1 VNLADVMTSQ
11 VDACTPK
18 ASFNEIAVKM
28 KDLDV
33 GVIPICENEKLLGV
47 VTDRDLVVKGLANN
61 LSGNSSISEVM
72 SIDTIVGTKEMS
84 VEEAADL
91 MSLHQIRRLPVVEND
106 KLIGI
111 VSLGDLAVNNQTDK
125 KTGKVLEK
133 ISIPAEPNK

>member
-1 VNLADVMTSQ
+1 M
-11 VDACTPK
+11 
-18 ASFNEIAVKM
+18 
-28 KDLDV
+28 
-33 GVIPICENEKLLGV
+33 
-47 VTDRDLVVKGLANN
+47 VKGLANN